1 MPRPCGIRRSRQPRF
16 LATRID
22 TQKTFPMTL
31 WKNSR
36 TADHGHRLHRS
47 VNAWF
52 CNSSNSSITPG
63 LAFNQLSAPL
73 GSDQVPINS
82 PVTSPSRQTQVVAE
96 FDPKRSIVAD
106 STNAEPRSAP
116 SRSGFNPSTTSAN
129 SFPAS
134 RSPAQVRRSSSWT
147 HLMRN
152 TQQTMA
158 HRNLDQLN
166 RPLVGPR
173 RHLDPQGTNA
183 QNDSSRPFYATQ
195 AQPPLHLG
203 SYRPPSPFSDLIGR
217 PDVTR
222 ATAMSEHLP
231 AQPASVRQHASSSK
245 PYSVTL
251 QHSVHMNRSP
261 QPSSKVAF
269 PTIESSVAP
278 GSQELESEV
287 APVSPEHRNS
297 PAESMQ
303 RLWRPAP
310 RPITPFL
317 PVAPTESLSN
327 TSSDLD
333 KKKEART
340 SSRATPMLPPI
351 R

>member
-1 MPRPCGIRRSRQPRF
+1 
-16 LATRID
+16 
-22 TQKTFPMTL
+22 MTL
-31 WKNSR
+31 WQNSR
-36 TADHGHRLHRS
+36 TTDHGHRLHRS

-52 CNSSNSSITPG
+52 RNSSNSSITPG
-63 LAFNQLSAPL
+63 LAINELSTPL
-73 GSDQVPINS
+73 DSDQVPIDS
-82 PVTSPSRQTQVVAE
+82 PVTSQSRQTQVVTD
-96 FDPKRSIVAD
+96 FDPKRSIGAGA
-106 STNAEPRSAP
+106 TNAEPRFESAG
-116 SRSGFNPSTTSAN
+116 SGFNPSTAN
-129 SFPAS
+129 ATSFPVS

-152 TQQTMA
+152 TLQTMV
-158 HRNLDQLN
+158 HRNSDPLN

-173 RHLDPQGTNA
+173 RHFDPQGTNA
-183 QNDSSRPFYATQ
+183 RNDSSRPFYATQ

-203 SYRPPSPFSDLIGR
+203 SYRPPSPFFDLTSR
-217 PDVTR
+217 PNVTR
-222 ATAMSEHLP
+222 ATPMSEHLP

-251 QHSVHMNRSP
+251 QQSVHMNRSP
-261 QPSSKVAF
+261 QSSSKEAF

-278 GSQELESEV
+278 GAQELESEV

-297 PAESMQ
+297 HAESMQ

-317 PVAPTESLSN
+317 PVAPTKSLSN
-327 TSSDLD
+327 TSSDLN

-340 SSRATPMLPPI
+340 TSRATPMLPPI